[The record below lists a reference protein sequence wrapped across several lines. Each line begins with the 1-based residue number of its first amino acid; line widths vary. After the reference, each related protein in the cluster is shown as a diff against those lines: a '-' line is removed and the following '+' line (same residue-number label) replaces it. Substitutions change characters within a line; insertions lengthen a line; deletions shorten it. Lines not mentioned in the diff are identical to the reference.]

1 MLRTLSRITFNLSIS
16 CIFHRISCIISFCF
30 CISCTNKSCVFPRII
45 LGLFIVAFPRIKS
58 ALYITLFFVFNPII
72 SSYLLSSFG
81 LAVACDIAPNYSYFF
96 PSFRSYFLSSFVLAD
111 ASDVPPNY
119 SGSVGVLFVDTQR
132 MPHYDGLKSHCESE
146 SSL

>member
-1 MLRTLSRITFNLSIS
+1 MRVPSHHIRPIHRSIS
-16 CIFHRISCIISFCF
+16 LHQI
-30 CISCTNKSCVFPRII
+30 RII
-45 LGLFIVAFPRIKS
+45 HHIILN
-58 ALYITLFFVFNPII
+58 FVFNPII

-96 PSFRSYFLSSFVLAD
+96 PSFRSCFLSSFAD

-132 MPHYDGLKSHCESE
+132 RPHYDGLKSHCESE